1 MERVSIVYRQVGG
14 MYILNKAVF
23 YRPRKN
29 KKAWAKVNVDYRAVK
44 IANGVITLKEGFSWD
59 GLTNHRDDKPL
70 LAASAF
76 HDATLPESEAYK
88 EDSYIKALEP
98 VSRKMKDELFCEIGK
113 IGYPWY
119 KRLWVKLHYWPVRI
133 WSIIKG

>member
-1 MERVSIVYRQVGG
+1 MKRVSIDYSQFRG
-14 MYILNKAVF
+14 MYILNKAVS

-29 KKAWAKVNVDYRAVK
+29 KKAWAQVNVDYRAVK
-44 IANGVITLKEGFSWD
+44 IEEGVITLKKGFSWN

-76 HDATLPESEAYK
+76 HDAVLPEIEKYK
-88 EDSYIKALEP
+88 RDEYLDSLKP
-98 VSRKMKDELFCEIGK
+98 VSRKMKDQLFCEIGK